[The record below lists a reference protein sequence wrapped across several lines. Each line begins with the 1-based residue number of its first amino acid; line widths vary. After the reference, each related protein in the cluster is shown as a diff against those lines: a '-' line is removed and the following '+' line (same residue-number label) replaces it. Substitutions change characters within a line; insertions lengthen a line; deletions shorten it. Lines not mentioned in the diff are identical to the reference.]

1 MCRSL
6 LASFIFFDHVPSCSS
21 GRELETHFF
30 AVNKQLDMKR
40 ALLRAAELDFLRKID
55 WRCHVTKSD
64 RMLVLEHLLLSGEQ
78 GRFLAQRK
86 RIIIPRAMIGGQ
98 CDEACVDPEEAIL
111 FLPDKNEEGER
122 TWSLLSDILCLIFD
136 TQLILPHELKQANR
150 QPARKKKVASFDR
163 RSCARPAV
171 ISSHKH
177 EVANSEQHVMRLSLG
192 LPNLLDDTLSTPS
205 PSAFLAHMASTT
217 PTQVEGQ
224 TTLLASSQYE
234 LALASEIADCR
245 APTSSTSPPPPRVP
259 LAPDT
264 GSDWL
269 PTQAL

>member
-30 AVNKQLDMKR
+30 AVNKQLDLKR
-40 ALLRAAELDFLRKID
+40 ALLRATELDFLRKID
-55 WRCHVTKSD
+55 WRCHVAKSD
-64 RMLVLEHLLLSGEQ
+64 RILVLEQLLLSGDQ

-86 RIIIPRAMIGGQ
+86 RTILPRATIGGQ

-111 FLPDKNEEGER
+111 FLQDKNEEGER

-136 TQLILPHELKQANR
+136 TQLVLPQELKQANR
-150 QPARKKKVASFDR
+150 QPARMKKVASFNR

-171 ISSHKH
+171 NSHQHDAAKP
-177 EVANSEQHVMRLSLG
+177 EQHFMRPSSA
-192 LPNLLDDTLSTPS
+192 LPNLLDDTLSTLS
-205 PSAFLAHMASTT
+205 PSAFLAHMASAT
-217 PTQVEGQ
+217 PTQEEGQ

-234 LALASEIADCR
+234 LALPSEIAYRR
-245 APTSSTSPPPPRVP
+245 APTSSTSPPF
-259 LAPDT
+259 APDT
-264 GSDWL
+264 GSDRL